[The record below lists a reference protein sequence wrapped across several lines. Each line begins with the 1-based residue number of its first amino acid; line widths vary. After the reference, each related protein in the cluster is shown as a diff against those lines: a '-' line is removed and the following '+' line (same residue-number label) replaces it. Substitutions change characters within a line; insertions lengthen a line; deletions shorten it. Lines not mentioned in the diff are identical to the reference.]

1 MTTLDMTGT
10 LSEEQLTTWLD
21 SMTRVRWFAFGAMRP
36 GHTLAG
42 MVNVE
47 LSTYGTIYNY
57 GLYSRTGGEY
67 PALVDLPYGE
77 VHGELLWCVKDDR
90 LRGTI
95 ARQRMFGFIPTLV
108 NVYVTDSDG
117 SEIAVNA
124 LTFVTP
130 MIPVGSE
137 LVTSGDWTIPNN

>member
-1 MTTLDMTGT
+1 MTTQDLLGT
-10 LSEEQLTTWLD
+10 VGEETLTTWLD

-42 MVNVE
+42 MVDVE
-47 LSTYGTIYNY
+47 LSTHGTIYNY
-57 GLYSRTGGEY
+57 GLYGRSGGEY

-77 VHGELLWCVKDDR
+77 VHGELLWCEKNDR
-90 LRGTI
+90 LMATI
-95 ARQRMFGFIPTLV
+95 RRQLTFGFIPTLV
-108 NVYVTDSDG
+108 RVHTGWDSGEEVT
-117 SEIAVNA
+117 IIA

-130 MIPVGSE
+130 MIPKGSE